1 MNREEQVCRNC
12 QGREVEDAHVE
23 HAQSTLIW
31 LPAKLIFAFAFLLVS
46 ATGFDGWRDQAK
58 DKVSLI
64 LFLIAAYNHLLC

>member
-1 MNREEQVCRNC
+1 M
-12 QGREVEDAHVE
+12 E